1 MRDDNIYKVIEV
13 VGSSSVSL
21 DDAIRTGIEKA
32 GRTVEHL
39 RWFQVTDTRGH
50 IEDGKVAHF
59 QVSLKIGFR
68 VEE

>member
-1 MRDDNIYKVIEV
+1 MQDDNIYKVIEV
-13 VGSSSVSL
+13 VGSSSKSL
-21 DDAIRTGIEKA
+21 EDAIRTGVEKA
-32 GRTVEHL
+32 GRSVKHL

>member
-50 IEDGKVAHF
+50 IADGKVAHF